1 MIIKSLP
8 RTHVA
13 GLILVRGT
21 ANAAANS
28 VHILVAFRAMLSE
41 INASPKHAA
50 NVGVALVESALH
62 DCVDEG
68 TTVEEHTLVG
78 LQEILLGDL
87 LPSMSITLPQLSI
100 LYLLHLFL

>member
-1 MIIKSLP
+1 
-8 RTHVA
+8 
-13 GLILVRGT
+13 
-21 ANAAANS
+21 
-28 VHILVAFRAMLSE
+28 MLGE

-50 NVGVALVESALH
+50 DVGVALVESALH